1 MPVLIEGVSVLL
13 RKGSIHER
21 YKDSFPMVNHCSNM
35 G

>member
-21 YKDSFPMVNHCSNM
+21 YKGGMPNFYLISMTM
-35 G
+35 